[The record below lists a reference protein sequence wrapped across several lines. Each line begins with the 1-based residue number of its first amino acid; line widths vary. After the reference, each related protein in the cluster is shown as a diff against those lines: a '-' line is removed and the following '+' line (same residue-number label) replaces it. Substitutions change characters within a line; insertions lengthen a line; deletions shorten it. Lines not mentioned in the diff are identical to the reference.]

1 MSIMQWIYQTESEK
15 QRVKITEFSKFLKKI
30 KEINTS
36 IIETNAK
43 VPTNKGRSS
52 NNIHMWHQHSSQIF
66 LVLPQRSRGA
76 RQAAAIILH
85 SSYCRISARKQ
96 CFSSSPGIAWV
107 KFPPGWN
114 INHTTQISG
123 TQNYLHWED
132 TGILGAQSSENH
144 DLNHSDFSWRENT
157 MLGINKSEYGTIIV
171 YKTCTCP
178 HKIWHSSWMGDS
190 RA

>member
-1 MSIMQWIYQTESEK
+1 MPKSPQTREEAQTTSTCDISTALRFFLCYLREVDKPDKQLLLFSIPASAGYQPESN
-15 QRVKITEFSKFLKKI
+15 VFHLLL
-30 KEINTS
+30 
-36 IIETNAK
+36 
-43 VPTNKGRSS
+43 G
-52 NNIHMWHQHSSQIF
+52 
-66 LVLPQRSRGA
+66 LPE
-76 RQAAAIILH
+76 LN
-85 SSYCRISARKQ
+85 
-96 CFSSSPGIAWV
+96 F
-107 KFPPGWN
+107 
-114 INHTTQISG
+114 HTTQISG